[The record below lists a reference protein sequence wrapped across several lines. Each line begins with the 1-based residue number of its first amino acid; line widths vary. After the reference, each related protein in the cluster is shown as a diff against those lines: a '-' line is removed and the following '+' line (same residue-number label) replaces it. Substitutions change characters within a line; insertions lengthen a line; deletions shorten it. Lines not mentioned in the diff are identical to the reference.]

1 MDQPAASISAVH
13 VSSLSERTAHK
24 VSYAPDLLDQSGD
37 DDTIK
42 ASSGKGSRAG
52 SMYYSGSE
60 NGGQSQSVSVYQSV
74 DLDDSD
80 AEFEL
85 EVEDEAK
92 PAAGVSDKA
101 DGALNSFCKERKHF
115 DVVQRKQ
122 KAAYCQPIVA
132 SSTKGSLKVRLLDQ
146 LAAILF
152 HAAILCKL
160 SYVAARHLCT

>member
-13 VSSLSERTAHK
+13 VSSLPERTAHK

-52 SMYYSGSE
+52 SVYYSGSE

-101 DGALNSFCKERKHF
+101 DGALNSFARSVNILMLCKANNK
-115 DVVQRKQ
+115 
-122 KAAYCQPIVA
+122 QPIV
-132 SSTKGSLKVRLLDQ
+132 SPLLP
-146 LAAILF
+146 
-152 HAAILCKL
+152 
-160 SYVAARHLCT
+160 VAQRVA